1 MPFFSRR
8 EEGPCVANALV
19 ARRFVRYGRVVV
31 LRNSFLT
38 VTARARQACPSAYN
52 VRNTNTDYEVNYER
66 ARKVRLSKERPW
78 LRRLRW
84 LSML

>member
-1 MPFFSRR
+1 MC
-8 EEGPCVANALV
+8 E
-19 ARRFVRYGRVVV
+19 
-31 LRNSFLT
+31 T
-38 VTARARQACPSAYN
+38 
-52 VRNTNTDYEVNYER
+52 TNTDYEVNYER